1 MTCELRFVAATLNVG
16 GGLEFES
23 LGSLAIKILIRGVW
37 YNIELEMMV
46 QYKKS
51 DKITLN
57 LKEFGKNTLLECA
70 YLHVWVHRI
79 YCSLQS
85 HWNSYK
91 SISIFGFTKQVSG
104 KICIKKNVLLLAGW
118 RLPLSLATFSVRSLF
133 CHRMICYHVFI
144 SVSTRSVVYNSFMC
158 ISLFLCM
165 VLSRSLIYVM
175 LIKWLL
181 FSSF

>member
-23 LGSLAIKILIRGVW
+23 LGSLAITILIRGVW

-70 YLHVWVHRI
+70 YLHV
-79 YCSLQS
+79 CT
-85 HWNSYK
+85 SY
-91 SISIFGFTKQVSG
+91 
-104 KICIKKNVLLLAGW
+104 LL
-118 RLPLSLATFSVRSLF
+118 
-133 CHRMICYHVFI
+133 
-144 SVSTRSVVYNSFMC
+144 
-158 ISLFLCM
+158 
-165 VLSRSLIYVM
+165 
-175 LIKWLL
+175 
-181 FSSF
+181 

>member
-57 LKEFGKNTLLECA
+57 LKEFGKKYSVRMCIFTCM
-70 YLHVWVHRI
+70 YIV
-79 YCSLQS
+79 
-85 HWNSYK
+85 

>member
-57 LKEFGKNTLLECA
+57 LKEFGKKYSVRMCIFTCMYIL
-70 YLHVWVHRI
+70 

>member
-57 LKEFGKNTLLECA
+57 LKEFGKK
-70 YLHVWVHRI
+70 Y
-79 YCSLQS
+79 
-85 HWNSYK
+85 
-91 SISIFGFTKQVSG
+91 
-104 KICIKKNVLLLAGW
+104 
-118 RLPLSLATFSVRSLF
+118 SVR
-133 CHRMICYHVFI
+133 
-144 SVSTRSVVYNSFMC
+144 MC
-158 ISLFLCM
+158 IFTCM
-165 VLSRSLIYVM
+165 GTSY
-175 LIKWLL
+175 LL
-181 FSSF
+181 